1 MAVYG
6 IGQAIRRAEDRRFLT
21 GDSRFVDDVS
31 LDGTL
36 HGVVLRS
43 PHAHA
48 VIRGIDTSAAEAAPG
63 VAAVLTGADAA
74 ADGLL
79 PVRPHAR
86 TANTDGTPFFVP
98 PRHALVSDRV
108 RYLGDG
114 VAFVVA
120 GTREQALDAAELV
133 SVEYEPL
140 PSVVDAET
148 ALSDDA
154 PAIWDSPRK
163 NLSYD
168 WEVGDSTAAEAALAA
183 AEHVVSLDLVNHRV
197 IANSI
202 EPRGSL
208 GAYDESEE
216 RYLLYTSGQNIHL
229 ARGILADSL
238 KMPAENIRVVAPD
251 VGGGFGM
258 KNFLY
263 PETVLVLWA
272 ARRLGRPVKWINE
285 RTESFLS
292 DDHGRDHV
300 TRAEL
305 GLDADGRFLGLRVH
319 TLGNLGAY
327 VTATAALLHTVAY
340 GTLTGGV
347 YDIPAVHLGV
357 KAVFT
362 NATPLGAYRGVGYAE
377 SMNVMERLVE
387 AAARETGIDALELRR
402 RNFMRTD
409 AAPVTNFHGVTI
421 DTGTCADTLD
431 RALDRADAAGFEAR
445 RDRSEAA
452 GRLRGLG
459 VAYYMEMTMG
469 PPEECVE
476 IRFEEDDGVALVT
489 GTRSNGQGHETTF
502 PQIVSA
508 KLGIP
513 FENIVFGQGDTDLI
527 AKGGGHGGSRSTHM
541 AGSALH
547 LASESIVE
555 KGRAVAAHA
564 LEAAEADI
572 EFSEGLFTVAGTD
585 RALDILEVAR
595 IARDPERR
603 PDGME
608 AGLDTYQEYWREAST
623 FPNGAHVCEVE
634 VDPDTGRVSL
644 TRYTIVDDFGV
655 LINPLIASGQV
666 HGGLAQGIGQALM
679 ERIRFDPE
687 NGQML
692 TATFMDYAVPRAD
705 DMPDVDLTFNEVP
718 CTTNPLGVKGCG
730 EAGAV
735 GAFPA
740 VTNAVV
746 DALKPYG
753 VTRFDGPATP
763 ETVWRHMRE
772 NRPPARGRPAVR
784 TVS

>member
-6 IGQAIRRAEDRRFLT
+6 IGQAVRRAEDRRFLT
-21 GDSRFVDDVS
+21 GTGRFVDDIV
-31 LDGTL
+31 LDGML

-48 VIRGIDTSAAEAAPG
+48 AVHGIDTAAAEAAPG

-79 PVRPHAR
+79 PVRPHAH
-86 TANTDGTPFFVP
+86 TANKDGTPFFVP
-98 PRHALVSDRV
+98 PRRVLVSGRV
-108 RYLGDG
+108 RCQGDG
-114 VAFVVA
+114 VAFVIA

-133 SVEYEPL
+133 SVDYEPL
-140 PSVVDAET
+140 PSVTDAET
-148 ALSDDA
+148 ALAGDA

-163 NLSYD
+163 NLCYD
-168 WEVGDSTAAEAALAA
+168 WEAGDAAAADAALAA
-183 AEHVVSLDLVNHRV
+183 AEHVVGLDLVNHRV
-197 IANSI
+197 IANPI

-208 GAYDESEE
+208 GAWDGDEG
-216 RYLLYTSGQNIHL
+216 RYLLYTSGQNVHL

-238 KMPAENIRVVAPD
+238 GVPAEDIRVVAPD

-305 GLDADGRFLGLRVH
+305 GLAADGRFLGLRVR

-340 GTLTGGV
+340 GSLTGGV
-347 YDIPAVHLGV
+347 YDIPAVHLDV

-377 SMNVMERLVE
+377 SMNVMERLVA
-387 AAARETGIDALELRR
+387 AAARETGIDARKLRR
-402 RNFMRTD
+402 RNFLRTD
-409 AAPVTNFHGVTI
+409 AAPATNVHGVTV
-421 DTGTCADTLD
+421 DTGACADILD
-431 RALDRADAAGFEAR
+431 RALDRADAGGFPAR
-445 RDRSEAA
+445 RAGSEAA

-476 IRFEEDDGVALVT
+476 IRFEDGDRVALAT

-502 PQIVSA
+502 PQILSA
-508 KLGIP
+508 RLGIP
-513 FENIVFGQGDTDLI
+513 FENIAFGQGDTDLI
-527 AKGGGHGGSRSTHM
+527 ARGGGHGGSRSTHM
-541 AGSALH
+541 GGSALH
-547 LASESIVE
+547 FAADSIVE
-555 KGRAVAAHA
+555 KGRAVAAHV

-572 EFSEGLFTVAGTD
+572 EFSQGRFVVAGTD
-585 RALDILEVAR
+585 RALGILEAAR
-595 IARDPERR
+595 IARDPRRR
-603 PDGME
+603 PEGME
-608 AGLDTYQEYWREAST
+608 AGLDTWREYRREAST
-623 FPNGAHVCEVE
+623 FPNGAHVCEAE
-634 VDPDTGRVSL
+634 IDRETGAVSL
-644 TRYTIVDDFGV
+644 VRYTVVDDFGT
-655 LINPLIASGQV
+655 LINPPIASGQV

-679 ERIRFDPE
+679 ERIRFDPGT
-687 NGQML
+687 GQML

-705 DMPDVDLTFNEVP
+705 EMPDIDLSFNGVP
-718 CTTNPLGVKGCG
+718 CATNPLGVKGCG

-740 VTNAVV
+740 VVNAVI
-746 DALKPYG
+746 DALGPRSAG
-753 VTRFDGPATP
+753 GFEGPATP
-763 ETVWRHMRE
+763 EAVWRCLRTGAADPPLPKV
-772 NRPPARGRPAVR
+772 RP
-784 TVS
+784 SE

>member
-6 IGQAIRRAEDRRFLT
+6 IGQAVRRTEDQRFLT
-21 GDSRFVDDVS
+21 GSSQYVDDVN
-31 LDGTL
+31 LDGML

-48 VIRGIDTSAAEAAPG
+48 EIRSVNTSAAVAAPG
-63 VAAVLTGADAA
+63 VSAVLTGADVV

-79 PVRPHAR
+79 PIRPHAR
-86 TANTDGTPFFVP
+86 TECRDGSPFFVP
-98 PRHALVSDRV
+98 PRHVLVSDRV
-108 RYLGDG
+108 LHVGDG

-120 GTREQALDAAELV
+120 ETREQALDAAELIHV
-133 SVEYEPL
+133 DYNPL
-140 PSVVDAET
+140 PSVSTAEE
-148 ALSDDA
+148 ALAEDA
-154 PAIWDSPRK
+154 PSLWDSPQR

-168 WEVGDSTAAEAALAA
+168 WEVGDAAAADAALADA
-183 AEHVVSLDLVNHRV
+183 AHVVRLDLVNHRV
-197 IANSI
+197 IANTI

-208 GAYDESEE
+208 GAYDADED

-238 KMPAENIRVVAPD
+238 KVAAERIRVIAPD

-258 KNFLY
+258 KNFLH

-272 ARRLGRPVKWINE
+272 ARRIGRPVKWINE

-305 GLDADGRFLGLRVH
+305 GLDADGKFVGLRVS
-319 TLGNLGAY
+319 TLGNIGAY
-327 VTATAALLHTVAY
+327 VTATAALLHTIAY

-347 YDIPAVHLGV
+347 YDIPAVYLDV

-362 NATPLGAYRGVGYAE
+362 NTTPLGAYRGVGYAE
-377 SMNVMERLVE
+377 SMNVMERLIEV
-387 AAARETGIDALELRR
+387 AARETGLDANEIRR
-402 RNFMRTD
+402 RNFMRFD
-409 AAPVTNFHGVTI
+409 AQPFTNFYGVTI
-421 DTGTCADTLD
+421 DSGTFAVNLD
-431 RALDRADAAGFEAR
+431 RALEQADVDGFAAR
-445 RDRSEAA
+445 RKEVESH
-452 GRLRGLG
+452 GRHRGLG
-459 VAYYMEMTMG
+459 IAYYMEMTMG
-469 PPEECVE
+469 PPEECVD
-476 IRFEEDDGVALVT
+476 IRFEDDDKVTLIT

-513 FENIVFGQGDTDLI
+513 YENIVFKQGDTDLI
-527 AKGGGHGGSRSTHM
+527 ASGGGHGGSRSTHM
-541 AGSALH
+541 GGSALH
-547 LASESIVE
+547 QASESIVD
-555 KGRAVAAHA
+555 KGRAIAAHA

-572 EFSEGLFTVAGTD
+572 EFAEGRFVVAGTD

-595 IARDPERR
+595 IARDPERT
-603 PDGME
+603 PEDME
-608 AGLDTYQEYWREAST
+608 PGLDTFQTYEREAST

-634 VDPDTGRVSL
+634 VDPDTGAVAL
-644 TRYTIVDDFGV
+644 VRYTIVDDFGV
-655 LINPLIASGQV
+655 LINPMITAGQV

-679 ERIRFDPE
+679 ERIRFDADS
-687 NGQML
+687 GQML
-692 TATFMDYAVPRAD
+692 TASFMDYAVLRAD
-705 DMPDVDLTFNEVP
+705 ELPDVNLTFNEVP

-753 VTRFDGPATP
+753 VTQFEGPATP
-763 ETVWRHMRE
+763 ETVWRAMR
-772 NRPPARGRPAVR
+772 G
-784 TVS
+784 S